1 MSFTLQKIHGEF
13 NPGISHP
20 LYLIRKNLYTAISKF
35 APQLT
40 GRLMDFGCGLKPYE
54 HLFTADEYIG
64 VDFEGEGET
73 YAKEKVDVFYDGRS
87 LPFPD
92 NHFDSVFSSEVFE
105 HIFNLPEIIT
115 ELKRVIKPGGRILV
129 TCPFS
134 FGEHETPA
142 DYARYTSFAMKHMFT
157 NNGFRIIAF
166 EKTGGNIEAITQ
178 LRIVY
183 WNLHILSV
191 LKNIPVIRLLS
202 RKFFFS
208 TNNVA
213 ARILSKILP
222 FRQDLYL
229 NNILLAEKL

>member
-1 MSFTLQKIHGEF
+1 
-13 NPGISHP
+13 
-20 LYLIRKNLYTAISKF
+20 
-35 APQLT
+35 
-40 GRLMDFGCGLKPYE
+40 MDFGCGLKPYE

-73 YAKEKVDVFYDGRS
+73 YEKGKVDVFYDGRS

-134 FGEHETPA
+134 FGEHEAPA

-166 EKTGGNIEAITQ
+166 EKTGGNIEVITQ

-191 LKNIPVIRLLS
+191 LKNIPVIRFLS

-208 TNNVA
+208 INNVT